1 MSAYCRRITAGTA
14 ASTAAMSQIQ
24 LRRAE
29 VLQLPRE
36 FVVTDRRRG
45 IALRSSSRR
54 RWVMEAV
61 GLRSDGG
68 GGVEEEKKIR
78 PCSYAVGD
86 QRAVGNLVG
95 GGGSGE
101 VVAEAGG
108 GVEGDRTVEV
118 LVAAGVTVVLG
129 VGNRVLYK
137 LALVPLKH
145 YPFFLAQLA
154 TFGYVIVYFSILYLR
169 YHAGIVTDE
178 MLSLPKAPF
187 LAVGLLE
194 ALGAAAGMAA
204 GGFNHDLM
212 YYICY
217 SLPETAILSG
227 AAIPILSQSFL
238 VWQLLLSYIFLGR
251 RYRFNQLLGCFLVA
265 VGVIITV
272 ASGSSAAGS
281 LMEGG
286 VFWSLLMIVSF
297 LFQAADTVLKEVIFL
312 NAAQQLKGRTV
323 DLFVVNSYGSAFQA
337 LFIFLLL
344 PFLSKLWGIPF
355 YQLPNYLKD
364 GAACFLNNGTIS
376 SGCNGAPL
384 LPLLFVIVNMG
395 FNISLLHL
403 IKISS
408 AVVSCLASTVS
419 ASFSGESTS
428 GGGKE
433 ILVQHLLVKEDDLK
447 LLVELQKK
455 ISEGEDLSDLAVEY
469 SICPS
474 KEEGGM
480 LGWVR
485 KGQMVPEFE
494 EAAFNA
500 SVNKVVRC
508 KTKFGWHLLQV
519 LSEREESV
527 LQDIQP
533 DELHGKMQDPCFIE
547 AAQLIDV
554 REPDEVAQASLPGF
568 HVLPLR
574 QFGSWGPEI
583 TTKFDPQKDTYVLG
597 FSRVFNVSGGIHA
610 YAVKADPSI
619 PTY

>member
-45 IALRSSSRR
+45 IVLRSSSRR

-204 GGFNHDLM
+204 G
-212 YYICY
+212 
-217 SLPETAILSG
+217 AILSG

-281 LMEGG
+281 LMQGG

-419 ASFSGESTS
+419 VPISVFLFTLPLPYLGVASSLPPGFVAGA
-428 GGGKE
+428 
-433 ILVQHLLVKEDDLK
+433 VVLLV
-447 LLVELQKK
+447 
-455 ISEGEDLSDLAVEY
+455 
-469 SICPS
+469 
-474 KEEGGM
+474 GM
-480 LGWVR
+480 LIYGST
-485 KGQMVPEFE
+485 P
-494 EAAFNA
+494 
-500 SVNKVVRC
+500 
-508 KTKFGWHLLQV
+508 LLTP
-519 LSEREESV
+519 SS
-527 LQDIQP
+527 
-533 DELHGKMQDPCFIE
+533 
-547 AAQLIDV
+547 
-554 REPDEVAQASLPGF
+554 
-568 HVLPLR
+568 
-574 QFGSWGPEI
+574 
-583 TTKFDPQKDTYVLG
+583 TDPQ
-597 FSRVFNVSGGIHA
+597 
-610 YAVKADPSI
+610 PSVD
-619 PTY
+619 